1 MIPSDVMNRL
11 MLGPALVGL
20 IVLSLAGGATA
31 QPQAEVAR
39 LLRVEWEPLTQEWTR
54 PRLAGHVYNDST
66 YRIGS
71 VRLRVEVLDAASQ
84 QPVREELAWI
94 YVNVP
99 ARSRAYFS
107 VQRPK
112 GDAFRVTVE
121 SFVLIAVE
129 PPVETP

>member
-1 MIPSDVMNRL
+1 MSRMT
-11 MLGPALVGL
+11 LGLVLGGWL
-20 IVLSLAGGATA
+20 VLALAGEVTA

-71 VRLRVEVLDAASQ
+71 VRLRVEILDAASQ

-99 ARSRAYFS
+99 ARGRAYFS

>member
-1 MIPSDVMNRL
+1 MSRL
-11 MLGPALVGL
+11 VLGLALGGL
-20 IVLSLAGGATA
+20 VILALGGDAAA

-54 PRLAGHVYNDST
+54 PRIAGHVYNDST

-71 VRLRVEVLDAASQ
+71 VRLRIEILDAASQ
-84 QPVREELAWI
+84 QAVSEQLAWI

-99 ARSRAYFS
+99 ARGRAPFS
-107 VQRPK
+107 VPRPR
-112 GDAFRVTVE
+112 GEAFRVTVE

-129 PPVETP
+129 KDEQTP

>member
-1 MIPSDVMNRL
+1 MNSL
-11 MLGPALVGL
+11 MLGLALGGL
-20 IVLSLAGGATA
+20 IVLSVAGEARA

-71 VRLRVEVLDAASQ
+71 VRLRIEILDPVSQ
-84 QPVREELAWI
+84 QATGEQLAWI

-99 ARSRAYFS
+99 ARSRAFFS
-107 VQRPK
+107 VPRPR
-112 GDAFRVTVE
+112 GEAFRLTVE

-129 PPVETP
+129 RDEQTP